1 MAQPQTDLATGFEGQ
16 ICSRCGGC
24 GRYSFNQMDRDM
36 CYGCRGCGLVFTKRG
51 SVARQYFQDSILTA
65 AGDVKSGWIA
75 RGNNGKWFPV
85 VSAEPYQMRGAS
97 LTNGVMAPYDR
108 PGVDI
113 TYGKV
118 GHVQDVTTM
127 IPAQPNIEAVA
138 AFRKA
143 ALVYQ
148 QTLTQAGTVRK
159 NAA

>member
-1 MAQPQTDLATGFEGQ
+1 MAQPQTDLATGFESQ
-16 ICSRCGGC
+16 ICPRCGGC

-65 AGDVKSGWIA
+65 ASDVKVGWIA
-75 RGNNGKWFPV
+75 RGNNGKWFQV
-85 VSAEPYQMRGAS
+85 VSVEPYQMCGAS
-97 LTNGVMAPYDR
+97 LTNGVMVPYDR

-118 GHVQDVTTM
+118 GHVQDVTVM

-143 ALVYQ
+143 ALIYQ
-148 QTLTQAGTVRK
+148 QKLTQAGMVRQK
-159 NAA
+159 AA

>member
-1 MAQPQTDLATGFEGQ
+1 
-16 ICSRCGGC
+16 
-24 GRYSFNQMDRDM
+24 M

-65 AGDVKSGWIA
+65 AGDVKAGWIA

-97 LTNGVMAPYDR
+97 LTNGVMVPYDR

-127 IPAQPNIEAVA
+127 IPAQPNIEAVV

-143 ALVYQ
+143 ALAYQ

-159 NAA
+159 KAA

>member
-1 MAQPQTDLATGFEGQ
+1 MAQPQTDLATGFESQ

-24 GRYSFNQMDRDM
+24 GRYSFNQMERDM

-65 AGDVKSGWIA
+65 AGDVKVGWIA

-85 VSAEPYQMRGAS
+85 VSVEPYQLRGAS
-97 LTNGVMAPYDR
+97 LKTGVMVPYDR

-118 GHVQDVTTM
+118 GHIEDLTEM

-138 AFRKA
+138 AFRNA

-148 QTLTQAGTVRK
+148 QTLTQAGVPRRK
-159 NAA
+159 AA

>member
-1 MAQPQTDLATGFEGQ
+1 MARPQTDLATGFESQ
-16 ICSRCGGC
+16 TCSRCGGC

-65 AGDVKSGWIA
+65 AGDVKVGWIA

-85 VSAEPYQMRGAS
+85 VSVEPYQLRGAS
-97 LTNGVMAPYDR
+97 LKTGVMVPYDR

-118 GHVQDVTTM
+118 GHIEDLTEM

-138 AFRKA
+138 AFRNA

-148 QTLTQAGTVRK
+148 QTLTQAGVPRRK
-159 NAA
+159 AA

>member
-1 MAQPQTDLATGFEGQ
+1 
-16 ICSRCGGC
+16 
-24 GRYSFNQMDRDM
+24 M

-65 AGDVKSGWIA
+65 AGDVKAGWIA

-97 LTNGVMAPYDR
+97 LKNGVMVPYDR

-127 IPAQPNIEAVA
+127 IPAQPNVEAVA

-159 NAA
+159 KAA

>member
-1 MAQPQTDLATGFEGQ
+1 MAQPHTDLATGFESQ

-24 GRYSFNQMDRDM
+24 GRYSFNQIDRDM

-65 AGDVKSGWIA
+65 AGDVKVGWIA

-85 VSAEPYQMRGAS
+85 VSVEPYQLRGAS
-97 LTNGVMAPYDR
+97 LTNGVMVAYDR

-118 GHVQDVTTM
+118 GHIEDLAEM
-127 IPAQPNIEAVA
+127 IPAQPNIEVVA
-138 AFRKA
+138 AFRIA

-148 QTLTQAGTVRK
+148 QTLTQAGIVSK
-159 NAA
+159 KAA